1 MGFLIVGLLLGALYL
16 AGIGPVASWH
26 WGWILLPFALAAVWW
41 TVMDASGTTMRRAM
55 RKMDERKVARRERD
69 MKALGLD
76 VRSDQRV
83 RAMRG
88 GAGRSDPESRD
99 PRS

>member
-1 MGFLIVGLLLGALYL
+1 MGFLIVGLLLGALHL
-16 AGIGPVASWH
+16 AGIGPVAAWH

-88 GAGRSDPESRD
+88 GAARPDPESRD

>member
-16 AGIGPVASWH
+16 VGIDPVAKWH

-69 MKALGLD
+69 MQALGLD
-76 VRSDQRV
+76 VRRDK
-83 RAMRG
+83 RAQSARG
-88 GAGRSDPESRD
+88 GPRRPDPESRD
-99 PRS
+99 PKS